1 MQCIF
6 CNMQTLIKVKVKVD
20 TVDKYSIK
28 DIEPLIKSIIKTRKD
43 LAEEGKELTEERICE
58 YLEYNEGYISQL
70 RSRENK
76 EKKPQVSPKFY
87 NLLKGL
93 SLQYATNEPGNNIAT
108 IVSKPPLYETK
119 QNNSAEYLAGR
130 LEGKD
135 DVIKQIEARRR
146 DMELRAEKAEKE
158 KDRLLNIIQDN
169 LTKLLEVSLKLGA
182 NLNEVKE
189 DTALGLA
196 YQRTW
201 VEYTAEEVAQGDK
214 KKKDQTVL
222 RMGKLLKS
230 QIATGRKGGKHAGV
244 HKPNKDEN

>member
-1 MQCIF
+1 
-6 CNMQTLIKVKVKVD
+6 MQTLLKVKVKVD

-43 LAEEGKELTEERICE
+43 LSEEGKELTEERICE

-76 EKKPQVSPKFY
+76 KNKPQVSPKFY

-93 SLQYATNEPGNNIAT
+93 SLHNATFESGNNIEA
-108 IVSKPPLYETK
+108 IVGEPQVAYETTQTK
-119 QNNSAEYLAGR
+119 SAEYLAGR
-130 LEGKD
+130 LDGKD

-158 KDRLLNIIQDN
+158 NNRLLNIIDKN

-182 NLNEVKE
+182 NLNEVKQ
-189 DTALGLA
+189 DTSLGLS
-196 YQRTW
+196 YQRAW
-201 VEYTAEEVAQGDK
+201 VEHTAEEAAQGDK
-214 KKKDQTVL
+214 KKKDQKVL
-222 RMGKLLKS
+222 RMNKLLRLQIDRDQKAGKS
-230 QIATGRKGGKHAGV
+230 TDA
-244 HKPNKDEN
+244 HKQSKEDN